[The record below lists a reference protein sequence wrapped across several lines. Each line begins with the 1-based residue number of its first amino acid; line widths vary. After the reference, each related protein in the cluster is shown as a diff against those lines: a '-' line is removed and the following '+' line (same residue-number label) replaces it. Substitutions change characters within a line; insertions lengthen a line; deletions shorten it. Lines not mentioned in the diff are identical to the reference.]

1 MIVPMRHFS
10 FLLHRNDL
18 ELFLEELQSLGMV
31 HIAERATWQRSDP
44 ERKKKLEE
52 QLQVLRRLPA
62 KPTPPP
68 LPRPAD
74 AEELSQL
81 ANELLDSR
89 EQLQQQLTVLR
100 KSIELAKPWGNYHA
114 DNLAEFCTLSD
125 TQVWFLSCANKDYQP
140 AWEQQFA
147 LSTVNIHEG
156 RRYFVLF
163 SNTESPPQLPKTTQ
177 HEAPSSSIET
187 LQARFN
193 SRQAQHESAT
203 LKLRQLAT
211 QHLDLLESEISLLDD
226 QLRFE
231 EALTNADSLVQDQV
245 RLIQGYVPE
254 PRRKAVHSFC
264 EQHRIVYLDQKADAT
279 VEAPPV
285 LLKNSAFSKVF
296 EPITKLFALPNYQEP
311 DLTPFFAPFFMLFF
325 GFCLGDAGYG
335 LLLLL
340 GASVYKLRASPD
352 WQPHLRLLQ
361 FLGLGTIL
369 FGILTGTF
377 FGFNLLED
385 RFASLGNLRNLMLNN
400 DQVFNLALALG
411 FVQVLF
417 ALTLQ
422 TWFTWRRQGWKYA
435 LRLIG
440 WILLLI
446 SLPLIFLVPALVL
459 PAKITAWGSLALIVL
474 FSDPK
479 ASLLKRFGLG
489 LWDLYNITG
498 FFGDILSYI
507 RLFALGISSA
517 ILGYVVNEIGFQI
530 KDSVPVLGPVLFVLF
545 LLVGHGANLLIASL
559 GAFVHPMRLTFLEF
573 YKNAGFQG
581 GGKAYTPFS
590 RSHSLNN
597 EKND

>member
-1 MIVPMRHFS
+1 MIVTMRHFS

-18 ELFLEELQSLGMV
+18 EFFLDELQSLGLV
-31 HIAERATWQRSDP
+31 HIAERETWLRSDP

-62 KPTPPP
+62 KPAPPP

-74 AEELSQL
+74 AEKLSQM
-81 ANELLDSR
+81 ADELLDSR
-89 EQLQQQLTVLR
+89 EQLQQQLMALR
-100 KSIELAKPWGNYHA
+100 KSIEQTQPWGNYQS
-114 DNLAEFCTLSD
+114 DNLAEFCALSD
-125 TQVWFLSCANKDYQP
+125 TQVWFLSCARKDYQS

-147 LSTVNIHEG
+147 ISTVNVHKG

-163 SNTESPPQLPKTTQ
+163 SDTESPPQLPKTTQ
-177 HEAPSSSIET
+177 HEAPSNSIET
-187 LQARFN
+187 LQGQFN

-226 QLRFE
+226 QLHFE
-231 EALTNADSLVQDQV
+231 EAFTNADSVVQDQV
-245 RLIQGYVPE
+245 RIIQGYAPD
-254 PRRKAVHSFC
+254 PQRKAVQSFC
-264 EQHRIVYLDQKADAT
+264 DQHRIVYLDQEADAN

-446 SLPLIFLVPALVL
+446 SLPLIFLVPALAL
-459 PAKITAWGSLALIVL
+459 PAKITAWSSLSLIVL

-517 ILGYVVNEIGFQI
+517 ILGYVVNEIGFQV

-590 RSHSLNN
+590 RSHSLNK